1 MSAVIGHIGG
11 KGKVMDGMK
20 RIVMVVFVAIMLS
33 GCSLT
38 KLGKV
43 FPSSS
48 QAEETGGEEATETA
62 QEKSDQPS
70 NLDKANAL
78 VEEANKKLDEIE
90 QGDEPVKGEGE
101 LLLFIEQEVFPIG
114 QREAA
119 VEERLYEAM
128 SAFEMNGDKEA
139 AFETVDW
146 AMKEYESIL
155 EDAKNVRTYMDEQ
168 EPLKEELIH
177 GVMLF
182 QEYLRMIRDAID
194 DPSEWTG
201 ANIMGAEYDASVKKY
216 HRMVTELSEKYGI
229 NYQVGQPE

>member
-1 MSAVIGHIGG
+1 MEKYECCDRTHRWKR
-11 KGKVMDGMK
+11 KGDGWNEEDTDD
-20 RIVMVVFVAIMLS
+20 RVRGNLAERMLV
-33 GCSLT
+33 T

-62 QEKSDQPS
+62 QEKSEKPS

-90 QGDEPVKGEGE
+90 RGDEPVKGEGE

-139 AFETVDW
+139 AFETVDR
-146 AMKEYESIL
+146 AMKEYEPS
-155 EDAKNVRTYMDEQ
+155 
-168 EPLKEELIH
+168 
-177 GVMLF
+177 
-182 QEYLRMIRDAID
+182 LRMRKMSG
-194 DPSEWTG
+194 PTWMNRNRSRK
-201 ANIMGAEYDASVKKY
+201 N
-216 HRMVTELSEKYGI
+216 
-229 NYQVGQPE
+229 

>member
-1 MSAVIGHIGG
+1 
-11 KGKVMDGMK
+11 MDGMK
-20 RIVMVVFVAIMLS
+20 KILMIVFVAIMLS

-48 QAEETGGEEATETA
+48 PAEETGGEEATETA
-62 QEKSDQPS
+62 QEKSDKPS

-90 QGDEPVKGEGE
+90 RGDEPVKGEGE

-119 VEERLYEAM
+119 VEERLYEAL
-128 SAFEMNGDKEA
+128 SALETDGDKEA
-139 AFETVDW
+139 AYETVDW

-201 ANIMGAEYDASVKKY
+201 ANIMGAEYDASVEKY

>member
-20 RIVMVVFVAIMLS
+20 RILMILFVAILLS

-48 QAEETGGEEATETA
+48 QAEETSGEEATETA
-62 QEKSDQPS
+62 QEKSEKPS
-70 NLDKANAL
+70 NLEKANEL

-90 QGDEPVKGEGE
+90 RGDEPVKGEGE

-119 VEERLYEAM
+119 VEQRLYDSL

-155 EDAKNVRTYMDEQ
+155 EDAENVRTYMDEQ

-201 ANIMGAEYDASVKKY
+201 ANIMGAEYDASVEKY
-216 HRMVTELSEKYGI
+216 HSMVTELSEKYGI

>member
-1 MSAVIGHIGG
+1 MSAVIGHICR

-20 RIVMVVFVAIMLS
+20 RILMIVFVAIMLS

-48 QAEETGGEEATETA
+48 PSEETGGEETA
-62 QEKSDQPS
+62 QEKSDEPS

-78 VEEANKKLDEIE
+78 VEEANKKLGEIE
-90 QGDEPVKGEGE
+90 RGDEPVKGEGE

-119 VEERLYEAM
+119 VEQRLYDAL
-128 SAFEMNGDKEA
+128 SAYEMNGDKEA
-139 AFETVDW
+139 AYETVDW

-216 HRMVTELSEKYGI
+216 HSMVTELSEKYGI